1 MRARRGRRGVTIMG
15 SRLRSTM
22 DSSMVGISSRADTTS
37 ITGSITRRRKGSRRR
52 RSSSRGRRAWIMSTR
67 PSCLKLLLDVL
78 GRLARAPA

>member
-52 RSSSRGRRAWIMSTR
+52 SSSRGRRAWIMSTR